1 MINDLLEKNKVI
13 VLENL
18 VEKTLQDEIEN
29 EILSAPFPWYF
40 MPATVPI
47 IYDIP
52 TDYNKQNLKNYYIK
66 DYLQF
71 SHSFIEQ
78 DKISGGKINSP
89 YVYLIEKLM
98 NCFYTKTNFKKT
110 GILRAKINMQTQ
122 HNENKNNCICMP
134 HIDFDLSHYVL
145 IYYVNSCDGDTL
157 IFNKN
162 LDISHRITPIK
173 GNFLLFEGSLLHTGT
188 NPKFF
193 DKRLI
198 INIDL
203 IK

>member
-29 EILSAPFPWYF
+29 ETLSAPFPWYF

-66 DYLQF
+66 YYLQF

-78 DKISGGKINSP
+78 DKISGGKRNSP
-89 YVYLIEKLM
+89 YV
-98 NCFYTKTNFKKT
+98 
-110 GILRAKINMQTQ
+110 
-122 HNENKNNCICMP
+122 
-134 HIDFDLSHYVL
+134 
-145 IYYVNSCDGDTL
+145 
-157 IFNKN
+157 
-162 LDISHRITPIK
+162 
-173 GNFLLFEGSLLHTGT
+173 
-188 NPKFF
+188 
-193 DKRLI
+193 
-198 INIDL
+198 
-203 IK
+203 